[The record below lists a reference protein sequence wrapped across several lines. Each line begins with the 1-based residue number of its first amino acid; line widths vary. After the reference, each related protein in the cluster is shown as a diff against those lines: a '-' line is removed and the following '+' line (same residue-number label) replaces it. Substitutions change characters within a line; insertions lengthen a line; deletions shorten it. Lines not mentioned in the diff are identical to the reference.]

1 MPTKTRPD
9 PFLLYSYSHRILNV
23 SVGQVTVTGTTE
35 DIVAVQDGDEGE
47 DEDGGIGGWW
57 WWWV

>member
-1 MPTKTRPD
+1 
-9 PFLLYSYSHRILNV
+9 
-23 SVGQVTVTGTTE
+23 VTVTGTTE